1 MADERPEAKTES
13 GPGLRVAILIKQ
25 VPLVDG
31 NNEPMKLG
39 PDGRLERS
47 GIELEI
53 NPFCRRAITKG
64 IELAAGGGG
73 RSLVVTLGP
82 PSAEDSLREAVA
94 GGASDAVLIS
104 DPAFAGSDTLATSR
118 ALAAVLEAEGPFDLI
133 LAGLYS
139 VDAETGQVAPELAEL
154 LGLPF
159 VSGAREIELRGQ
171 RLVLECERDD
181 GLLRSEVSLPA
192 VVSVAERLTYP
203 TKRGPEERAAVP
215 AAKVA
220 LRRAADIGPGPW
232 GQAGSPTEVG
242 EVRFLESP
250 RLGRRLEGSLS
261 EQVDELI
268 AALAQRGALNEGDDH
283 LSRIAVPERAGERTA
298 VLVALEP
305 GRHRGARELLGT
317 AALLARELSGRV
329 VAAGPVDFDASELG
343 GDGADEVIVY
353 RSGSATPVGPEDVAI
368 ALAEYAA
375 RHEVPVLLGPSTSW
389 GREVCGRIAARLGAG
404 LTGDASSLEIRGGRL
419 VAWKPAFGG
428 QLEAAITCSTRTQ
441 CATVR
446 PGALPLLAPRTA
458 VAVVRDEEL
467 VPAGRVSYRDY
478 RKDAEAEVLP
488 AAEVLLSIGAGIEP
502 DRYGEL
508 EALRSALDAELVG
521 TRKVTD
527 KGWLPRTRQVGL
539 TGIHLH
545 PRLAIGLALAG
556 KINHMV
562 GLRQAGT
569 IVIVNNDPEL
579 PGFEGADYG
588 VVGDWAEFVPLFL
601 ERLQPHLSAS

>member
-1 MADERPEAKTES
+1 MPERPEAAS
-13 GPGLRVAILIKQ
+13 GPGLRVAVLIKQ

-39 PDGRLERS
+39 HDGRLERG

-64 IELAAGGGG
+64 IEFAAGAGG

-82 PSAEDSLREAVA
+82 PSAEDALREAVA
-94 GGASDAVLIS
+94 AGASDAVLIT

-118 ALAAVLEAEGPFDLI
+118 ALAAVLTAEGPFDLV

-139 VDAETGQVAPELAEL
+139 VDADTGQVAPELAEL

-159 VSGAREIELRGQ
+159 VSGAREIELRGE
-171 RLVLECERDD
+171 RLVLDCERDD
-181 GLLRSEVSLPA
+181 GLLRAEVSLPA

-203 TKRGPEERAAVP
+203 AKRDPAERAAVD

-220 LRRAADIGPGPW
+220 VRSAGDLGPGPW

-250 RLGRRLEGSLS
+250 RLGRRLEGSLA
-261 EQVDELI
+261 EQVEELV
-268 AALAQRGALNEGDDH
+268 GALLERGVLTEGDHH
-283 LSRIAVPERAGERTA
+283 LSRTPVPEPSGGAPA

-305 GRHRGARELLGT
+305 GRHRGARELLGG
-317 AALLARELSGRV
+317 AALVARALGGRV
-329 VAAGPVDFDASELG
+329 VAAGAIDFDARELG
-343 GDGADEVIVY
+343 ADGADEVICY
-353 RSGSATPVGPEDVAI
+353 RSADGRPLAPEDVAH
-368 ALAEYAA
+368 ALCAYAEA
-375 RHEVPVLLGPSTSW
+375 EQVPVVLGPSTSW
-389 GREVCGRIAARLGAG
+389 GREVCSRLAARLGAG
-404 LTGDASSLEIRGGRL
+404 LTGDASALEIRGGRL

-428 QLEAAITCSTRTQ
+428 QLEAAITASTRTQ

-446 PGALPLLAPRTA
+446 PGALPLLVPRA
-458 VAVVRDEEL
+458 AAAVVREEL
-467 VPAGRVSYRDY
+467 LTPAGRVSYRDH
-478 RKDAEAEVLP
+478 RRDGESELLP
-488 AAEVLLSIGAGIEP
+488 AAEVLISIGAGMDPE
-502 DRYGEL
+502 RYGEVEEL
-508 EALRSALDAELVG
+508 RRALGAELVA

-545 PRLAIGLALAG
+545 PRLVLGLAVAG
-556 KINHMV
+556 KVNHVV

-569 IVIVNNDPEL
+569 IVLVNTDPEL
-579 PGFEGADYG
+579 PGFEAADYG

-601 ERLQPHLSAS
+601 ERVRPLLAASPG